1 MDFSKISISGRFLS
15 SVYKGILDQILP
27 YRPTDVFLY
36 LELKD
41 LLRLGSKYAKILLLA
56 CIKRLPALE
65 PSH

>member
-1 MDFSKISISGRFLS
+1 MQN
-15 SVYKGILDQILP
+15 YEGILDQILP
-27 YRPTDVFLY
+27 YRPTHVCLY

-41 LLRLGSKYAKILLLA
+41 LLRLGSKYSKVLLLA